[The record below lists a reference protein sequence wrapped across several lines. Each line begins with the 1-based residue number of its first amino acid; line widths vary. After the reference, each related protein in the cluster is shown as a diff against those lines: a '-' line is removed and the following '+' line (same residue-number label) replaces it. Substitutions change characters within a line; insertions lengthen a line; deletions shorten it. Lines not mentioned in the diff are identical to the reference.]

1 MLLSLKI
8 AAMLSIGPLFLPA
21 ALIHTLDL
29 VTLSSWRLS
38 VKVGDLVRHQMYNE
52 LKAPAVV
59 LEIVGTAIKILD
71 EGYISWDYNNDYEV
85 INEHRCG

>member
-1 MLLSLKI
+1 MQ
-8 AAMLSIGPLFLPA
+8 
-21 ALIHTLDL
+21 
-29 VTLSSWRLS
+29 
-38 VKVGDLVRHQMYNE
+38 VGDLVRHEMYNE

-85 INEHRCG
+85 ISASR

>member
-1 MLLSLKI
+1 M
-8 AAMLSIGPLFLPA
+8 
-21 ALIHTLDL
+21 
-29 VTLSSWRLS
+29 
-38 VKVGDLVRHQMYNE
+38 KVGDLVRHQMYNE